1 MSSLFSS
8 RRVAFFLGGFIVGK
22 LVGVN
27 VSLIPYWGLFLED
40 GAFRVI
46 LVEEFM
52 FQLLQPNIYHLAL
65 GVSVGLILT
74 LLRGDHREASLPEDR

>member
-1 MSSLFSS
+1 M
-8 RRVAFFLGGFIVGK
+8 GK

-52 FQLLQPNIYHLAL
+52 FQLLQLNVYHLAL
-65 GVSVGLILT
+65 GITVGLILA
-74 LLRGDHREASLPEDR
+74 LLLGDPREACLPYDG